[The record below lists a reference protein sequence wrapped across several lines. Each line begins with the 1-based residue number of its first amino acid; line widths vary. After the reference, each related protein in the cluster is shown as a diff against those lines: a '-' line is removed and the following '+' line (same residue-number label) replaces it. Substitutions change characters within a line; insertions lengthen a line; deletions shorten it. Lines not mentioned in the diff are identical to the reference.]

1 MGVSTRHSNKMD
13 NKTTVYRQFQIEVE
27 NWSQHIYPV
36 HSTVISA
43 DVGEDAPSLWG
54 VRVDGEEDKVV
65 EVSLYRLDS
74 LAVGVNVTIT
84 LEISHQEVEYKV
96 TDDIET
102 GEDDL
107 ERDDPCLVTT
117 TVLDTK
123 YEPNSPLPLTISGLL
138 EISYL
143 TPHRRC
149 QAPGTRSLTFGPV
162 QELHYL
168 QKHPK
173 ITFQEKIIKCS
184 YSIFKDFTRNLEKEN
199 SLDRF
204 IYSHI

>member
-1 MGVSTRHSNKMD
+1 MD
-13 NKTTVYRQFQIEVE
+13 KTTVYKQFQIEVE

-43 DVGEDAPSLWG
+43 DIGGDAPSLWG
-54 VRVDGEEDKVV
+54 VMVDGVMVDGEEDKVV
-65 EVSLYRLDS
+65 EVSLYRLDT

-84 LEISHQEVEYKV
+84 LEISNQGIEYKV
-96 TDDIET
+96 TDNIET
-102 GEDDL
+102 GEENL

-123 YEPNSPLPLTISGLL
+123 YEPNSPLALSISGLI

-143 TPHRRC
+143 TPHRKC
-149 QAPGTRSLTFGPV
+149 QAPGTRCLTFGPV

-173 ITFQEKIIKCS
+173 ITIQEKIIKCS

-199 SLDRF
+199 NLDRF

>member
-65 EVSLYRLDS
+65 EVSFYRLDS

-96 TDDIET
+96 TDNIET

-107 ERDDPCLVTT
+107 ERNDPCLVTI

-123 YEPNSPLPLTISGLL
+123 YEPNSHLTLSISGLI

-143 TPHRRC
+143 TPHRNC
-149 QAPGTRSLTFGPV
+149 QVPG
-162 QELHYL
+162 
-168 QKHPK
+168 
-173 ITFQEKIIKCS
+173 
-184 YSIFKDFTRNLEKEN
+184 
-199 SLDRF
+199 
-204 IYSHI
+204 

>member
-1 MGVSTRHSNKMD
+1 MGNTKHSNKMD

-36 HSTVISA
+36 HSTAISV
-43 DVGEDAPSLWG
+43 DIGEDAPSLWG
-54 VRVDGEEDKVV
+54 VRVGGDEDKV
-65 EVSLYRLDS
+65 EVSLYRLDT
-74 LAVGVNVTIT
+74 LAVGVSVTIT
-84 LEISHQEVEYKV
+84 LEISHQEVEYRV
-96 TDDIET
+96 TDNIET

-107 ERDDPCLVTT
+107 ERDDPCCVTT

-123 YEPNSPLPLTISGLL
+123 YEPNSQLTLSISGFL
-138 EISYL
+138 EICFL
-143 TPHRRC
+143 TPHRKC

-184 YSIFKDFTRNLEKEN
+184 CSIFKDFTRNLEKEN

>member
-1 MGVSTRHSNKMD
+1 MVDGGE

-43 DVGEDAPSLWG
+43 DGGEDAPSLWG
-54 VRVDGEEDKVV
+54 VMVDGGEDKVV
-65 EVSLYRLDS
+65 EVSLYRLDT
-74 LAVGVNVTIT
+74 LAVGVNVNIT
-84 LEISHQEVEYKV
+84 LEISHQGVEYRV
-96 TDDIET
+96 TDNIET
-102 GEDDL
+102 GEDNL
-107 ERDDPCLVTT
+107 ERDDPCFVTT

-123 YEPNSPLPLTISGLL
+123 YDPQAQLTLSISGLL

-143 TPHRRC
+143 TPHRKC
-149 QAPGTRSLTFGPV
+149 QEPGTRSLTFGPV

-184 YSIFKDFTRNLEKEN
+184 Q
-199 SLDRF
+199 
-204 IYSHI
+204 

>member
-1 MGVSTRHSNKMD
+1 MGVNTRHSNKMD
-13 NKTTVYRQFQIEVE
+13 NRTTVYKHFQIEVE
-27 NWSQHIYPV
+27 NWSQDIYPV
-36 HSTVISA
+36 HSTVISV
-43 DVGEDAPSLWG
+43 DIGEDAPSLWG
-54 VRVDGEEDKVV
+54 VMVDGEEDKLV
-65 EVSLYRLDS
+65 EVSLFRLDT

-84 LEISHQEVEYKV
+84 LEISHQGVEYKV
-96 TDDIET
+96 TDNIET
-102 GEDDL
+102 GEENL
-107 ERDDPCLVTT
+107 ERDDPCCVTT

-123 YEPNSPLPLTISGLL
+123 YDPHSHLTLSISGLL

-143 TPHRRC
+143 TPHRKC
-149 QAPGTRSLTFGPV
+149 QEPGTRSLTFGPV

-173 ITFQEKIIKCS
+173 ITFQEKIIKYS
-184 YSIFKDFTRNLEKEN
+184 HSIFKDFTRNLEKEN

>member
-1 MGVSTRHSNKMD
+1 MD
-13 NKTTVYRQFQIEVE
+13 KTTVYKQFQIEVE

-54 VRVDGEEDKVV
+54 VMVDGVRVDGEEDKIV
-65 EVSLYRLDS
+65 EVSLYRLDT

-84 LEISHQEVEYKV
+84 LEISHQEVEYRV
-96 TDDIET
+96 TDNIET
-102 GEDDL
+102 GEDNL
-107 ERDDPCLVTT
+107 ERDDPCFVTT

-123 YEPNSPLPLTISGLL
+123 YDPNSHLPLSISGLL

-143 TPHRRC
+143 TPHRKC
-149 QAPGTRSLTFGPV
+149 QVPGTRCLTFGPV

-184 YSIFKDFTRNLEKEN
+184 Q
-199 SLDRF
+199 
-204 IYSHI
+204 